1 MLLKEVGYYRPET
14 IEDAMEMLRSNARA
28 RVLAGGQSLLNVMK
42 HRIASPEVLVDLGGI
57 PNLSYVATEDDGAT
71 RIGAMTTYDTLD
83 NSDDLRRAHPIVAE
97 VAGSL
102 VDQQVRN
109 RGTVGGNLCN
119 SDPTS
124 NLPPLMVVLDATMV
138 VMGPGGER
146 RVPAA
151 DFFQGAYNPD
161 LRPGE
166 LLSAILL
173 PVRRSGAGHG
183 YMSLRVSAHGWGI
196 VHAAVAIVLE
206 DGAVADTR
214 VALGC
219 VADRPVRASAMEDAL
234 RGESPTSE
242 ALRDAAEGVGDGLDP
257 VSDAHASGSHRRRM
271 AKVMARRAAV
281 QAVEKIARS

>member
-1 MLLKEVGYYRPET
+1 MLLEEVRYCRPET
-14 IEDAMEMLRSNARA
+14 LEDAIGMLRSHGRA

-57 PNLSYVATEDDGAT
+57 PNLSYVATEDNGAT
-71 RIGAMTTYDTLD
+71 RIGAMTTYDELD

-97 VAGSL
+97 VAGGL

-109 RGTVGGNLCN
+109 RGTIGGNLCY

-124 NLPPLMVVLDATMV
+124 NLPPLMVVLDATMI
-138 VMGPGGER
+138 VMGPDGER
-146 RVPAA
+146 QVPAA

-161 LRPGE
+161 LGAGE
-166 LLSAILL
+166 LLSAIRL

-183 YMSLRVSAHGWGI
+183 YVSLRVSAHGWGI
-196 VHAAVAIVLE
+196 VHAAAAVVLE
-206 DGAVADTR
+206 DGAVADAR

-234 RGESPTSE
+234 RGESPTWE

-271 AKVMARRAAV
+271 AKVMARRAVV
-281 QAVEKIARS
+281 QAVERARS